1 DSYVQKVGGEAF
13 RKYIEQNQ
21 EDFIFYKTNILLRD
35 AGTDPIKRAD
45 VIRDVVES
53 IALIPDEIKVSL
65 FIRQCSVLLDIEER
79 ALLTEL
85 NKIRIAKSRAKDR
98 KTISTSPS
106 MPPGD
111 GPPADLFLTED
122 ERAQAAPQ
130 GVAPV
135 GISPEVLQ
143 EREIIRILLNY
154 GQELVTWEG
163 EEQVPVAPYLL
174 ASIDDVNFVDE
185 ECKIIVDEFK
195 KQAEE
200 FQVPDAKFFLSH
212 SHKAVADLAV
222 DSIAIQYEISPK
234 WNRSEEHTS
243 ELQSRENL
251 VCRLLLEKKKKKEQK
266 TKY

>member
-1 DSYVQKVGGEAF
+1 FSSRRRHTRFSRDWSSDVCSSDLVLLFPDGNDPDSYVQKVGGEAF

-98 KTISTSPS
+98 KTTSTSPS

-135 GISPEVLQ
+135 GISPEVLP
-143 EREIIRILLNY
+143 EREII
-154 GQELVTWEG
+154 
-163 EEQVPVAPYLL
+163 
-174 ASIDDVNFVDE
+174 
-185 ECKIIVDEFK
+185 
-195 KQAEE
+195 
-200 FQVPDAKFFLSH
+200 
-212 SHKAVADLAV
+212 
-222 DSIAIQYEISPK
+222 
-234 WNRSEEHTS
+234 
-243 ELQSRENL
+243 
-251 VCRLLLEKKKKKEQK
+251 
-266 TKY
+266 